1 MKTVYIGVYV
11 DDLLIMSQLMQE
23 IQEVKDKLNKRF
35 EMVDFG
41 EVSTV
46 LKIKVKYDREK
57 GRILCFLQN
66 CFHGS

>member
-46 LKIKVKYDREK
+46 LKIKVKYELMP
-57 GRILCFLQN
+57 I
-66 CFHGS
+66 